1 MMQVDEHEDQVVG
14 HLLWVGVMFILIF
27 LLAALY
33 GCNTAKALES
43 APMEFWNTLG
53 TVFKALLDDI
63 LSVLW

>member
-33 GCNTAKALES
+33 GCNTVKALET
-43 APMEFWNTLG
+43 APMEFWSTLG